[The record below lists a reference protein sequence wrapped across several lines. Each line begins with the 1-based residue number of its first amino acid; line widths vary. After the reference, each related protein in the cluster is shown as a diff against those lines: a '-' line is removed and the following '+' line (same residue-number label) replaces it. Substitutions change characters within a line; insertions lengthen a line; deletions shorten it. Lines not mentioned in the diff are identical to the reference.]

1 MASGTTLGTA
11 YIQIQPSSKGI
22 KGSISKSLGGEAS
35 SAGTAAG
42 SSIAGAIK
50 KAIVA
55 AGIGA
60 AITKTLKSAI
70 SEGAALQQS
79 YMGGLDTIYGD
90 AADAAREYARQAA
103 AAGISMND
111 YSEQA
116 ISFGAALRQAY
127 GGDTMKAAEAANTA
141 ILDMA
146 DNAAKM
152 GTPLESIQN
161 AYQGFAKQNYT
172 MLDNLKLGYGGTRS
186 EMERLLAD
194 ANKINAAHGKM
205 TNYSI
210 DNLGDVYDAI
220 HVIQGELGLTGVAAE
235 EASQTFSGSLNA
247 MKAAGKNLL
256 GALALGEDITPYL
269 DNFTSSLNTFVF
281 KNLIPMLGTII
292 KGLPKMLGQLIQS
305 GVDTLLDQV
314 TAHTSIGVTNMGKKI
329 TALIDFKAWIG
340 DVIPKLFTLA
350 GELLTVLASGI
361 SQNAPLAI
369 ASVTSLISTILEQAS
384 TFFFDT
390 LVPTLVNLAGQLPD
404 LLMQAVLNGMSIVTT
419 LGPQILDNLATTLSG
434 FASNLTGEKIST
446 WASEAIPKL
455 LESAKNMIVS
465 LGQGLV
471 ENIPVI
477 ISAIGTLVGNIIDGL
492 MNIDWLAVG
501 KGLLDLIGSGISLA
515 IDALIAIVTSV
526 GSLIL
531 KAFGLDDLWQKV
543 KDTVEKIKGFFNFKI
558 SLPKIPLPH
567 FAVVPSGW
575 KLGDLLKGIIPK
587 LDISWNAEGG
597 IMESPTLFGGGEAG
611 PEAIVPLTPFWDRL
625 ERFAESMQGGVT
637 INVYGS
643 PGMNVNELAS
653 AVEQKII
660 SSQKRRAAA
669 WL

>member
-22 KGSISKSLGGEAS
+22 KGSISKSVSGEAS
-35 SAGTAAG
+35 SAGSAAG
-42 SSIAGAIK
+42 SSIASSIK
-50 KAIVA
+50 KAIMA

-186 EMERLLAD
+186 EMERLLKD
-194 ANKINAAHGKM
+194 AEKISGVK
-205 TNYSI
+205 YDIS
-210 DNLGDVYDAI
+210 NLGDVYDAI
-220 HVIQGELGLTGVAAE
+220 HVIQGELGLTGVAAK
-235 EASQTFSGSLNA
+235 EASETFSGSLNA

-269 DNFTSSLNTFVF
+269 KTFTDSLNTFVF

-292 KGLPKMLGQLIQS
+292 KGLPKMLAQLIQS

-314 TAHTSIGVTNMGKKI
+314 TAYTSTGVSDMGKKL

-350 GELLTVLASGI
+350 GELLTALAGGI

-369 ASVTSLISTILEQAS
+369 SAVTNLISTILEQAS

-404 LLMQAVLNGMSIVTT
+404 ILMQAVLNGMSIVTT
-419 LGPQILDNLATTLSG
+419 LGPQILDSLATTLSG

-455 LESAKNMIVS
+455 LESAKNMIES
-465 LGQGLV
+465 LGRGLV
-471 ENIPVI
+471 ENIPII

-492 MNIDWLAVG
+492 MNIDWFAVG